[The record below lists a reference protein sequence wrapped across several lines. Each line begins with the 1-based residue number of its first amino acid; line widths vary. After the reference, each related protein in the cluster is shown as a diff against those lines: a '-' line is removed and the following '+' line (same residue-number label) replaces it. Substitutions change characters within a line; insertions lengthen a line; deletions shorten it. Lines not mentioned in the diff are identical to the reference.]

1 MNCFLWLSISNKA
14 VWVTLGYVFVLRW
27 LHCYDSLVKSQ
38 LFIIFLMPLFLANTL
53 YFILIDVNFDIKVK
67 IKTLLQHVAHRF
79 STFSFIQVITAVTW
93 ILIFIWK
100 CCGVYVIFKLR
111 FPCLCN
117 TFVACRM
124 MLLCSTHT
132 T

>member
-1 MNCFLWLSISNKA
+1 MNCFLWLSFSNKA

-38 LFIIFLMPLFLANTL
+38 LFIIFLMPQFLPNTL

-67 IKTLLQHVAHRF
+67 IKTKEVAHRF
-79 STFSFIQVITAVTW
+79 STFSFIQVITAVIW
-93 ILIFIWK
+93 ILIFICK
-100 CCGVYVIFKLR
+100 CCCAFVIFKLR
-111 FPCLCN
+111 FTCLCN

-124 MLLCSTHT
+124 MLLCSTYT